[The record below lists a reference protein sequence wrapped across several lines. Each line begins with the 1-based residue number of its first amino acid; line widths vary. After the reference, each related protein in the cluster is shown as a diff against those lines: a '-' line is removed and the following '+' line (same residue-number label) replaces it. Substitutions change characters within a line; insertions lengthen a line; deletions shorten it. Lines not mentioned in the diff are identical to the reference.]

1 MGKDIYIKK
10 SLIDNVSISELD
22 FDLQDEFGFNYDD
35 DDSQFREIMSDAGRA
50 DTYPVKIDVLMRI
63 LQDMKDQGATHV
75 ELDYHCDHIGY
86 DISAF
91 HISHAT
97 AEEIA
102 EVNQRERLHR
112 EKMQKR
118 AELLRQLD
126 ELEREGKP
134 AEDEDL
140 PF

>member
-10 SLIDNVSISELD
+10 RLIDNVSIGELD

-35 DDSQFREIMSDAGRA
+35 DDSQFREIMSDEGHT

-75 ELDYHCDHIGY
+75 ELDYLCDHIGY
-86 DISAF
+86 DMSAF
-91 HISHAT
+91 HIAHAT